1 MDLGSGIMKGI
12 MKYKTVIWNT
22 SSTRKSEPPADK
34 KLIKRLHNK
43 WCRAN
48 GYKPQASSSKLQ
60 AAGSPAGFFKKKKS

>member
-1 MDLGSGIMKGI
+1 

-48 GYKPQASSSKLQ
+48 GYKPQAASPKLDRT
-60 AAGSPAGFFKKKKS
+60 

>member
-1 MDLGSGIMKGI
+1 

-48 GYKPQASSSKLQ
+48 GYKPQASSTKLQ
-60 AAGSPAGFFKKKKS
+60 AAGEPAGFFKKKKS